1 MGREF
6 PDRSSILFGRAPDLA
21 YLIGRSGNKGITAVV
36 GRAQMGKSWLLTELA
51 RQLSEPPSQYL
62 VGATESLG
70 ETSDLLLRA
79 VVDLYTRWL
88 SDSSYWEQAQ
98 VTWQQQKKDLVSN
111 VGKAVGTIFEKL
123 SKLAI
128 PVEGVGSLVKETFEG
143 LASANRELLT
153 GGVQLPRL
161 QIEQGRDLLTLVS
174 QVTGRR
180 MLLVLDQW
188 EKSPAIALESNIL
201 DAFARHLDEWP
212 RCHIVLGLRPDEK
225 PLAQVQSLRD
235 GFPGAVEIYDLPP
248 MHLDESA
255 SRDLIQHIQER
266 VPATVNVA
274 DQELLDMIAG
284 YPGTVARWTS
294 AYDAQRIDS
303 CAELKK
309 VANDANA
316 YRFGEFDVL
325 LPTVSDQERCLAMR
339 LALLPSAGSE
349 EGWKALRDVVL
360 QGLQAKSLDALKR
373 TKLLDASTPPSYG
386 HAKRSEAALQCFA
399 NAYREELREESESL
413 IFRLGSRVRATSSE
427 TMPFASALGT
437 LLPAASDL
445 ELPNLFQAICRAAL
459 SLFGIRNI
467 DPAALLTAARAARED
482 GTHAAVAPLLAMG
495 LYNTLFDAKQEEAL
509 ERRDALLEELR
520 QLARAY
526 PDDAA
531 VREQLAKGLYNTLND
546 AKQEEALERRDA
558 LLEELRQLARAYP
571 DDAAVREQLAKGLFH
586 TLNDAKQEE
595 ALERRDALLE
605 ELRKLARAYPDDAAV
620 RERLAKGLYNT
631 LNDAKQEEALER
643 RDALLEELRQ
653 LARAY
658 PDHAAVRESLA
669 MGLFH
674 ALFDAKQEEAL
685 ERRDAL
691 LEELRQLAR
700 AYPDDAAVRERLA
713 RGLNNTL
720 NDAKQEEA
728 LERRDALLEELRQ
741 LARAYPDDAAVREWL
756 ARGLFNTLVDA
767 KQEEALERRDALLEE
782 LRHLARAYP
791 DDAAVREW
799 LATGLASTL
808 NYAKREEA
816 LERRDALLE
825 ELRQLAH
832 AYPDDALVREWLAR
846 GLASTLTHSKR
857 EGAVQRRGPLLE
869 ELRKLADTYP
879 QDKISRAILR
889 LLRKDSPT
897 QTRQNASGVS

>member
-21 YLIGRSGNKGITAVV
+21 YLMGRAGNKGITAVV
-36 GRAQMGKSWLLTELA
+36 GRAQMGKSWLLTELS
-51 RQLSEPPSQYL
+51 RQLSDPPSRYL

-88 SDSSYWEQAQ
+88 SDSTYWEQAR

-128 PVEGVGSLVKETFEG
+128 PIEGVGSLVKDTFEG
-143 LASANRELLT
+143 LASANRDLLT

-174 QVTGRR
+174 QITGRS
-180 MLLVLDQW
+180 MVLVLDQW

-201 DAFARHLDEWP
+201 DALARHLDEWP

-294 AYDAQRIDS
+294 SYDAQRIDS
-303 CAELKK
+303 TAELKK

-373 TKLLDASTPPSYG
+373 KKLLDASAPPSYG
-386 HAKRSEAALQCFA
+386 HAKRSEAALQCFTD
-399 NAYREELREESESL
+399 AYREELREESESL
-413 IFRLGSRVRATSSE
+413 IFRLGSRVRALSSE

-445 ELPNLFQAICRAAL
+445 ELPNLSQAICRAAL
-459 SLFGIRNI
+459 SLFGIRNV

-482 GTHAAVAPLLAMG
+482 GTHAAVAPLLAIG
-495 LYNTLFDAKQEEAL
+495 LFNTLFDAKQEGALERCDALLEELRQLARAYPQDAAVRESLARGLNNTLVHAKQEEALERRDALEELRQLARAYPDDAAVRESVATGLYNTLNDAQQEEAL

-520 QLARAY
+520 QLARSY
-526 PDDAA
+526 PQDAA
-531 VREQLAKGLYNTLND
+531 VREQLANGLFNTLVY
-546 AKQEEALERRDA
+546 AKQEDNLERRDA
-558 LLEELRQLARAYP
+558 LLEELRQLAHAYP
-571 DDAAVREQLAKGLFH
+571 DHTAVRERLATGLYN
-586 TLNDAKQEE
+586 TLLDAKQEG

-605 ELRKLARAYPDDAAV
+605 EVRQLAHAYPDDAAV
-620 RERLAKGLYNT
+620 RERLA
-631 LNDAKQEEALER
+631 
-643 RDALLEELRQ
+643 
-653 LARAY
+653 
-658 PDHAAVRESLA
+658 
-669 MGLFH
+669 
-674 ALFDAKQEEAL
+674 
-685 ERRDAL
+685 
-691 LEELRQLAR
+691 
-700 AYPDDAAVRERLA
+700 
-713 RGLNNTL
+713 
-720 NDAKQEEA
+720 
-728 LERRDALLEELRQ
+728 
-741 LARAYPDDAAVREWL
+741 
-756 ARGLFNTLVDA
+756 
-767 KQEEALERRDALLEE
+767 
-782 LRHLARAYP
+782 
-791 DDAAVREW
+791 
-799 LATGLASTL
+799 TGLASTL
-808 NYAKREEA
+808 NDAKREEA

-832 AYPDDALVREWLAR
+832 AYPDDAVVREWLAR
-846 GLASTLTHSKR
+846 GLASTLTYSKG

-889 LLRKDSPT
+889 LLRKDSAT